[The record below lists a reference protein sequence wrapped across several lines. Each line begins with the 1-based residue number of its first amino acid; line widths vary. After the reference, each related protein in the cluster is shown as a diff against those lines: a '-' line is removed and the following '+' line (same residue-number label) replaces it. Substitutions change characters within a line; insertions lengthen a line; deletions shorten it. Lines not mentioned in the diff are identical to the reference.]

1 MRTNL
6 AIGVSA
12 SITFD
17 FVDGACSEFCLDD
30 DDCLGGSAAAH
41 CVPFI
46 PQRGLPDLSAI
57 GLCMRAC
64 EDDNDCRDET
74 QTCRPIAARVTYED
88 ARAAVDV
95 KNVCLPAAVCGDG
108 ANDGSEA
115 CDDGNDIDGDGCSAA
130 CAIEA
135 CDDDDFPSVF
145 DGINFG
151 DTGTS
156 TSAHFESICAG
167 INFGFPRHEVVSKY
181 SAPSDGTV
189 FARLLQFDR
198 DDGGLILSVRRSCD
212 AVFAE
217 IGCVVSEVNGSPS
230 QLAVPVSAGDVYF
243 VVDDAFGGTV
253 RDVVPGSY
261 ELDIRFVPSA
271 CGDGIRGEGE
281 TCDGADVGGATCPDQ
296 LAGSIGSM
304 ACDVVCELDVSGCAL
319 VDDANHDQEPNFP
332 APANSNPYVE
342 PFLGTLDPNT
352 DIDCVSIELAA
363 SSIITAHI
371 DDLHE
376 GVCFDMNSSAVNI
389 LDATG
394 DSLVFALGCFD
405 DARTSVVEPGTYFVC
420 VGDAAFTAVPVD
432 YRLTIR
438 TALPV
443 CGNGI
448 TEASEECDTLDIPE
462 TRCASRDDTT
472 VGTLNC
478 SDACTLTLDD
488 CEPVAF
494 TDTEPNTLT
503 DAIPFTDPVT
513 GRIDNDDLLDC
524 FTVPV
529 TVAGSA
535 IIVTLDDLDD
545 GSCNALFALNKEAI
559 VIDDDGVTALLNFF
573 QCGRFGVEVADP
585 GTYAVCVRDGESPL
599 GNEFDPVAYVLS
611 VEVLVPGCGG
621 GFVDGDE
628 VCDDGNVESGDGCSS
643 TCTSEAC
650 DAPREAAL
658 GVNVGRIAS
667 DDRVQTCGNVQRVP
681 EEIWVYNPTE
691 NGTLIVSGIDVFTG
705 ASLVTIALR
714 TTCIDDA
721 SETSCVF
728 GIAPAGFLG
737 TGTGPTQATI
747 DVVAGTPVFIV
758 AEVFPTFGSPG
769 DYGLLVTLEPG

>member
-389 LDATG
+389 LDATR

-478 SDACTLTLDD
+478 SDACTLTFDD

-503 DAIPFTDPVT
+503 DAIPFTDPSLAASTTTISSTASPCLSPSPVLPSSSRSTTSTMAAATRSSRSTKRPSSSTTMASPHCSTSSNAGALAWRLPIPAPTQSASAMANRRSVT
-513 GRIDNDDLLDC
+513 SLIPSRTFSASKSSC
-524 FTVPV
+524 PAA
-529 TVAGSA
+529 VAASSMA
-535 IIVTLDDLDD
+535 TRCATTATSRV
-545 GSCNALFALNKEAI
+545 
-559 VIDDDGVTALLNFF
+559 VTA
-573 QCGRFGVEVADP
+573 
-585 GTYAVCVRDGESPL
+585 
-599 GNEFDPVAYVLS
+599 
-611 VEVLVPGCGG
+611 
-621 GFVDGDE
+621 
-628 VCDDGNVESGDGCSS
+628 
-643 TCTSEAC
+643 
-650 DAPREAAL
+650 APR
-658 GVNVGRIAS
+658 
-667 DDRVQTCGNVQRVP
+667 
-681 EEIWVYNPTE
+681 
-691 NGTLIVSGIDVFTG
+691 
-705 ASLVTIALR
+705 
-714 TTCIDDA
+714 
-721 SETSCVF
+721 
-728 GIAPAGFLG
+728 PARARHVMRRAK
-737 TGTGPTQATI
+737 PRSA
-747 DVVAGTPVFIV
+747 
-758 AEVFPTFGSPG
+758 
-769 DYGLLVTLEPG
+769 